1 MEDRYW
7 IALFKEGGE
16 SAGVD
21 RELAREHVLNIAQSK
36 YKQSAAL
43 YPNRI
48 VMLCDRATVLA
59 RSDRTPA
66 YTAMRR
72 RMSGLATGTPARR
85 YCLPPCSLHTS
96 S

>member
-21 RELAREHVLNIAQSK
+21 RELARD
-36 YKQSAAL
+36 
-43 YPNRI
+43 PNRI

-59 RSDRTPA
+59 RSDRNPA

-72 RMSGLATGTPARR
+72 AG
-85 YCLPPCSLHTS
+85 
-96 S
+96 

>member
-16 SAGVD
+16 SAGVE

-36 YKQSAAL
+36 YKQSAAM

-48 VMLCDRATVLA
+48 VMLCDRATVVLA
-59 RSDRTPA
+59 RSDRNPP

-72 RMSGLATGTPARR
+72 AG
-85 YCLPPCSLHTS
+85 
-96 S
+96 